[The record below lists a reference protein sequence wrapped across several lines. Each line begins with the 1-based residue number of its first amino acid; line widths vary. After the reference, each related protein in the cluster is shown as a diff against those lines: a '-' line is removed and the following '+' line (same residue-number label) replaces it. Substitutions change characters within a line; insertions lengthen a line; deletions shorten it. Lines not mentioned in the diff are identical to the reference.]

1 MDREAWHAEI
11 HEVAKSRTWLS
22 KWTELNWYIYST
34 YNKILFI
41 HFILCVSYIKNCID
55 FLKAVC
61 FFLFSLP
68 FFSYLGIIV
77 CVLLSHLGH
86 VQPFVIL
93 WTVARQA
100 ALSMGFSRQEYWNQL
115 PFPFP
120 GDLSDSGIEPASL
133 TSLVLADGFFTT
145 SANWETPK
153 YNWCFIKLQWING
166 FNTSKINV
174 LKITLPEILIFPLIC
189 LFWYSWVVFTV
200 FLSRWETRILSKA
213 NLPFKEQFN

>member
-1 MDREAWHAEI
+1 M
-11 HEVAKSRTWLS
+11 
-22 KWTELNWYIYST
+22 
-34 YNKILFI
+34 
-41 HFILCVSYIKNCID
+41 CVSYIKNCID

-68 FFSYLGIIV
+68 FFSYLGIIA

-86 VQPFVIL
+86 VQLFVIL

-153 YNWCFIKLQWING
+153 YNWCFIKLQ
-166 FNTSKINV
+166 
-174 LKITLPEILIFPLIC
+174 
-189 LFWYSWVVFTV
+189 
-200 FLSRWETRILSKA
+200 
-213 NLPFKEQFN
+213 